1 MSAKTNFK
9 QPKSKPKTATKR
21 KSQKNASDSN
31 SSTPRG
37 TPVQKEIS
45 NDSAGPTSSNDG
57 STTRSAVP
65 TPSSLYVINEGKSML
80 GDDHHLEIP
89 DDTNEGYLSRL
100 SIESFDDHE
109 GILSNKNSASLDF
122 SRNPSITPTG
132 GKKSSKHVKF
142 SLNTDAWSST
152 TLSSTA
158 PTENSGDD
166 LDDHIN
172 VVLRVRPAN
181 GQERERKDQLVTK
194 FHGEGRVEVDHVSVN
209 RSFVYN
215 VVFEPEASQEDV
227 FDHSGVKKLIDMSI
241 NGYACTAF
249 AFGQTGSGKTHT
261 MTGPPQQFEGGK
273 QPETDM
279 QGVIQRS
286 FRYLVQQL
294 GQVSGNKT
302 IKASYLEIYNEQ
314 VIDLLNTNHRRY
326 LNVRWSKNKGFYVEN
341 LFIVECETVDD
352 LMAVLEEGRTITPV
366 NFCVFNEN
374 VTC

>member
-1 MSAKTNFK
+1 MNGVVSAGNKKDSRNGNA
-9 QPKSKPKTATKR
+9 SVSG
-21 KSQKNASDSN
+21 SQKDLRTMSGSQKDVRNGNLSASSSQRDLQNGGGSVNGSQRDLRIN
-31 SSTPRG
+31 SGDGDDEKYRG
-37 TPVQKEIS
+37 KFT
-45 NDSAGPTSSNDG
+45 
-57 STTRSAVP
+57 
-65 TPSSLYVINEGKSML
+65 GKSTL
-80 GDDHHLEIP
+80 
-89 DDTNEGYLSRL
+89 
-100 SIESFDDHE
+100 
-109 GILSNKNSASLDF
+109 KNPF
-122 SRNPSITPTG
+122 G
-132 GKKSSKHVKF
+132 
-142 SLNTDAWSST
+142 SST

-181 GQERERKDQLVTK
+181 GQERDRKDQLVTK

-215 VVFEPEASQEDV
+215 VVFEPEALQEDV

-261 MTGPPQQFEGGK
+261 MTGPPQ
-273 QPETDM
+273 
-279 QGVIQRS
+279 
-286 FRYLVQQL
+286 
-294 GQVSGNKT
+294 
-302 IKASYLEIYNEQ
+302 Q

-352 LMAVLEEGRTITPV
+352 LMAVLEEDDIHCECTKVVKISTEAIKQHRSNKTATI
-366 NFCVFNEN
+366 NGIDIQKKFYFCIKLKSV
-374 VTC
+374 VIV